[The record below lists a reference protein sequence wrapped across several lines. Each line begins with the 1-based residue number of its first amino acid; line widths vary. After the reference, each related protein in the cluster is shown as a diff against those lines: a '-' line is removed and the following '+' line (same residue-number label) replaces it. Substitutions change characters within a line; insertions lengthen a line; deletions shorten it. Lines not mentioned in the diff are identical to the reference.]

1 MPNQYVTDNFPTV
14 NAPLEAWPIMPA
26 RRLARARDC
35 FAPGDR
41 RFITDRG
48 FAAVAVD
55 SFWGVRPPPSFPPLK
70 THQRL
75 LKRHCGLSGG
85 SGQHRP
91 AGWQL

>member
-55 SFWGVRPPPSFPPLK
+55 SFWGVRPPQAS
-70 THQRL
+70 RRS
-75 LKRHCGLSGG
+75 KRTSD
-85 SGQHRP
+85 S
-91 AGWQL
+91 